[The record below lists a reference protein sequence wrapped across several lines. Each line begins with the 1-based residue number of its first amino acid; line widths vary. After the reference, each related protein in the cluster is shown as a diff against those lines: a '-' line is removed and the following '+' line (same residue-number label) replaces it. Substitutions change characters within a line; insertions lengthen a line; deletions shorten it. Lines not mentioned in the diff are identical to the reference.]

1 MNDFLTF
8 FITIIII
15 LIIINKF
22 YINKGLVRVRS
33 TYDNNEYIVRESQNS
48 LEAANK
54 LAYINEKILLLIDSL
69 DHNNENVIR
78 LKSNYNPKSL
88 SENSKNSKYTSY
100 SLNKGE
106 KISLCL
112 REKKDETIFEDNN
125 TIIFV
130 VIHELAHLMTESV
143 GHTEDFWDNMKY
155 LLKEAEKM
163 SIYRVIDYEKENIE
177 YCGMK
182 IKSTPYDFNKEK

>member
-33 TYDNNEYIVRESQNS
+33 TYDNNEYIVRESENS

-130 VIHELAHLMTESV
+130 VIHELAHLMSESV
-143 GHTEDFWDNMKY
+143 GHTEEFWDNMKY
-155 LLKEAEKM
+155 LLKEAEKI

>member
-112 REKKDETIFEDNN
+112 RGKKDETIFEDNN